1 MHASGRGNK
10 QESVINTK
18 LISEV
23 LERTF
28 NLFTHH
34 WREAPSSCPPTPA
47 VSRNSYFRRMC
58 VLSFTISL
66 SWPVHSVVS
75 CEVVQ
80 TVLSAEWRPNW
91 EQRDIFLLYAGPVFD
106 AQSVKNTE

>member
-34 WREAPSSCPPTPA
+34 
-47 VSRNSYFRRMC
+47 
-58 VLSFTISL
+58 
-66 SWPVHSVVS
+66 
-75 CEVVQ
+75 
-80 TVLSAEWRPNW
+80 
-91 EQRDIFLLYAGPVFD
+91 
-106 AQSVKNTE
+106 